1 VDQPGAELI
10 TRRGD
15 IADAAG
21 VRTRTGRI
29 GPLVSVAGFSVLVLA
44 SCGDQERP
52 PETATVVDSILPID
66 EEVRRFQATIP
77 EAPAALSGGAESL
90 DALVDRFVRAVE
102 AADTAALVP
111 LVLTRAEFA
120 YLYYPHTRFTRA
132 PYQLSPS
139 LLWFQIENGHS
150 RGLTRLFQRF
160 WGRPIGALG
169 RHCEE
174 RPRQDENNREW
185 EECRLLLAGAAGDTA
200 SVRLFGSVLQR
211 GGVFK
216 FVSLSNEL

>member
-1 VDQPGAELI
+1 MDQPGAELI
-10 TRRGD
+10 TRRD
-15 IADAAG
+15 EIADAAG
-21 VRTRTGRI
+21 ARRGTGRI
-29 GPLVSVAGFSVLVLA
+29 VFVVSVVGLVAVVVA
-44 SCGDQERP
+44 SCGDPERP
-52 PETATVVDSILPID
+52 PETATVVDSILPIE

-102 AADTAALVP
+102 AADTAAMAP
-111 LVLTRAEFA
+111 LVLTRAEFG
-120 YLYYPHTRFTRA
+120 YLYYPHTRFTRD

-139 LLWFQIENGHS
+139 LLWFQIENGQS

-160 WGRPIGALG
+160 WGRPMGALG
-169 RHCEE
+169 HRCEE
-174 RPRQDENNREW
+174 RPRQDEKNREW
-185 EECRLLLAGAAGDTA
+185 EECRLLLAGAAGDTV
-200 SVRLFGSVLQR
+200 SMRLFGSVLQR